1 MLRRLD
7 LLLLGVTLVL
17 TFFGLAMIASVT
29 VFESYQLTSSLTE
42 RGLLEEPNNSFYL
55 LRSFYRT
62 IIALLGMAVM
72 IITPYGL
79 WERLA
84 KPIYFVLLASL
95 ALVFLP
101 GIGADFGTANSWIY
115 IGGFSLQPSEFFK
128 LGLIFYLAIWL
139 RKKEETIATI
149 REGFIPFV
157 ILLSLSTIL
166 IALHPDL
173 GSFLVISM
181 IATIM
186 FFIAG
191 GNIWHLI
198 VGGGL
203 ALSMML
209 PLILQKQYVRD
220 RFSAWINA
228 GSDAIT
234 DTIGY
239 QINQALIAIGSGGL
253 FGVGYGKGIQKF
265 GYLPEVEG
273 DAIFAAMSEELGF
286 FRMLMIIGLYSV
298 FVWRGYSIAKEAP
311 DRFGFL
317 VAAGVTTW
325 VAAQSLLNV
334 AVNLALFPYTGIT
347 LPFISYGGSSQLAL
361 LAGVGILLNISMY
374 STTEQSKHLRQTYR
388 KRKSRRR

>member
-7 LLLLGVTLVL
+7 LLLLGVALVL

-29 VFESYQLTSSLTE
+29 VFESYQLTSSLTD
-42 RGLLEEPNNSFYL
+42 RGLLEAPSNAFFL
-55 LRSFYRT
+55 KRSFFRT
-62 IIALLGMAVM
+62 LIALMGMGVM
-72 IITPYGL
+72 IITPYHV

-84 KPIYFVLLASL
+84 KPIYFILLLSL

-128 LGLIFYLAIWL
+128 LGMIFYLAIWL

-157 ILLSLSTIL
+157 ILLSLSTFL

-173 GSFLVISM
+173 GSFLVIAM

-191 GNIWHLI
+191 GNIVHLI
-198 VGGGL
+198 VGGAL
-203 ALSMML
+203 ALGTML

-228 GSDAIT
+228 GSDTLT

-286 FRMLMIIGLYSV
+286 FRMLIIIGLYGI

-334 AVNLALFPYTGIT
+334 AVNLALFPIPVLHYR
-347 LPFISYGGSSQLAL
+347 L
-361 LAGVGILLNISMY
+361 LA
-374 STTEQSKHLRQTYR
+374 TEGLRN
-388 KRKSRRR
+388 